1 MTLPNLPLTV
11 VASGDD
17 ATTPA
22 EPSAPSPTPAP
33 DAPPP
38 LGIAHVDY
46 NLHPLKVA
54 GLDHFIE
61 QPDGNERF
69 RIS

>member
-1 MTLPNLPLTV
+1 MTRPNTPLTV
-11 VASGDD
+11 VASGGD
-17 ATTPA
+17 ATTSA
-22 EPSAPSPTPAP
+22 EQSVLPPTPAP

>member
-1 MTLPNLPLTV
+1 MTLPNTPLTV
-11 VASGDD
+11 VPNGGDAPSTASG
-17 ATTPA
+17 AIS
-22 EPSAPSPTPAP
+22 PSSAQ
-33 DAPPP
+33 DAPP
-38 LGIAHVDY
+38 LLDIAHVDY
-46 NLHPLKVA
+46 NLHPLKVT

>member
-1 MTLPNLPLTV
+1 MTLPNTPLTV
-11 VASGDD
+11 VPNGADAPSTEPA

-22 EPSAPSPTPAP
+22 SAQ
-33 DAPPP
+33 DAA
-38 LGIAHVDY
+38 LLLDIAHVDY
-46 NLHPLKVA
+46 NLHPLKVT

>member
-1 MTLPNLPLTV
+1 MTLPNTPLTV
-11 VASGDD
+11 VPNGGD
-17 ATTPA
+17 APSA
-22 EPSAPSPTPAP
+22 EPAAISPASTQ
-33 DAPPP
+33 DAPP
-38 LGIAHVDY
+38 LLDTAHVDY

>member
-1 MTLPNLPLTV
+1 MTLPNTPLTV
-11 VASGDD
+11 VPNGAD
-17 ATTPA
+17 APSAQAGTSTPA
-22 EPSAPSPTPAP
+22 SAQ
-33 DAPPP
+33 DAPQ
-38 LGIAHVDY
+38 LLDIAHVDY